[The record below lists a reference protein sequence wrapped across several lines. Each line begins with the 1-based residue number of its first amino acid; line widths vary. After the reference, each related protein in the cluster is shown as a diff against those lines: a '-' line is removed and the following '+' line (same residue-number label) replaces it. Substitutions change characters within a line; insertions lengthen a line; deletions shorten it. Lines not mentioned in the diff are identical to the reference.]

1 MKKIFV
7 VLLAILAL
15 VLCSCGGDEV
25 STPSAESTPASPEES
40 VNSEQSAPGESVP
53 GESVPENS
61 SQPEQSDED
70 ISLPADTDY
79 TTAQIDASG
88 HFLSDYDCGLD
99 IEVIWTL
106 ESVSAGKVMYTAEI
120 YLVSYSVKISARY
133 SDCVLTVNGEDVS
146 FTTPSVEAEGG
157 KERARTHLATVE
169 KELELSYD
177 THTYAVS
184 VSFPFRGTYNG
195 VALPKLE
202 AAAVINVRSDG
213 TVES

>member
-40 VNSEQSAPGESVP
+40 VNSEQSVPEESVP
-53 GESVPENS
+53 GESVPEDS

-79 TTAQIDASG
+79 TTAEVNAGG
-88 HFLSDYDCGLD
+88 HFVSDYDCGLD

-106 ESVSAGKVMYTAEI
+106 ESVSDGKVLYTAEI
-120 YLVSYSVKISARY
+120 YLVSYSIKLSARY
-133 SDCVLTVNGEDVS
+133 SDCTLAVNGEEIS
-146 FTTPSVEAEGG
+146 FTTPSIEAEGG
-157 KERARTHLATVE
+157 KERARTHLASVE

-177 THTYAVS
+177 MHTYNVS
-184 VSFPFRGTYNG
+184 VSFPFRGTYND

-202 AAAVINVRSDG
+202 ASTVINVQSDG
-213 TVES
+213 TVEY